1 MNSQVETYQKM
12 YRTMYRENTFVN
24 STKEGVARV
33 RQGGFAYLTDEP
45 YLDYYNQKSPC
56 NTMMVKNLLEAKSY
70 GIGLQRRS
78 DLTNPFSV
86 AILKVKVNYVAR
98 KLYRIMQI
106 FFIEN
111 AATHRN
117 GDFQTSPELL
127 KPCPPD
133 KKPAKTTAGTGHR
146 FQPFLQNSE
155 LLENT
160 EKYQANDPQ
169 FRFLPCVVP

>member
-1 MNSQVETYQKM
+1 MNK
-12 YRTMYRENTFVN
+12 ENTFVN

-56 NTMMVKNLLEAKSY
+56 NTMMLKNLLEAKSY

-86 AILKVKVNYVAR
+86 AILKVRVTYLVHR
-98 KLYRIMQI
+98 LHRSVQI
-106 FFIEN
+106 FLVEN
-111 AATHRN
+111 AATPRN
-117 GDFQTSPELL
+117 GGVG
-127 KPCPPD
+127 KVICAPD

-146 FQPFLQNSE
+146 FQPFLQNQSSLKIPKNIKRTIHNFVFS
-155 LLENT
+155 LLWFHE
-160 EKYQANDPQ
+160 
-169 FRFLPCVVP
+169 